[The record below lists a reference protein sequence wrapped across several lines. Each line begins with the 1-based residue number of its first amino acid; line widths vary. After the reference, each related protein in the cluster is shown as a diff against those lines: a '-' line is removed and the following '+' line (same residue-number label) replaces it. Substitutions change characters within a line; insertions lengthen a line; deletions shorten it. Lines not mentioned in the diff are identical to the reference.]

1 MKLQSQ
7 TDNSWMMA
15 KWHNSYGFGRNGRIE
30 GLVYGSDGILAAIED
45 LKNDTSAKQDDEK
58 TKLH

>member
-1 MKLQSQ
+1 
-7 TDNSWMMA
+7 MMA
-15 KWHNSYGFGRNGRIE
+15 KWDNSYGFGRNGRIE

-45 LKNDTSAKQDDEK
+45 LKNDTSAKHDDEK